1 MLPVAAHIR
10 RIMLENGAIK
20 AMMSGSG
27 PSVFGVFADV
37 ESAKTVENMLKGE
50 GYFAQVAEPVSA
62 EEARG
67 IKTLI
72 K

>member
-1 MLPVAAHIR
+1 
-10 RIMLENGAIK
+10 
-20 AMMSGSG
+20 MMSGSG